1 MFIARLVAACLLVTV
16 ITVPVFADPETRV
29 RCSHPRLLHLLSEG
43 HHRSATFRDLVDRL
57 QASDLIVHVE
67 AAPPGHFVDGGL
79 QFVTATAFTRYV
91 RVTVRADLPMA
102 ENIALLGHELMHAVE
117 VADASGVRDELSFHH
132 HYESIGRPNH
142 RGRVLLYDTRAAI
155 ETGLRVAVEWR
166 ATTAHRPRTRER

>member
-1 MFIARLVAACLLVTV
+1 MRRSNTHSPTGASRKPTPAYNASAAWL
-16 ITVPVFADPETRV
+16 P
-29 RCSHPRLLHLLSEG
+29 RCVL
-43 HHRSATFRDLVDRL
+43 T
-57 QASDLIVHVE
+57 
-67 AAPPGHFVDGGL
+67 
-79 QFVTATAFTRYV
+79 TTAFTRYV